1 MKYCEKC
8 HVYVKGGSICPLCQ
22 TRLPGEGEPSLYP
35 HISRKIS
42 GMNLAFRIL
51 LLISIAGG
59 SACLALNRMLPE
71 SGFWSLYVI
80 LGILSF
86 WIIFPLFCR
95 HRGRVPRLIAEQSVV
110 LLLLIIFWDG
120 ITGWRG
126 WSVSM
131 VWPVLLLC
139 ALTCSFIYAKARK
152 LSPEEYAVCH
162 LLEAILSV
170 IPSLL
175 FIGGA
180 FSEGI
185 PSLIAG
191 AVGFAMLA
199 ALFLFD
205 GRVLRQELSRRFH
218 I

>member
-59 SACLALNRMLPE
+59 AACLALNRMLPE

-120 ITGWRG
+120 ITGWG
-126 WSVSM
+126 NH
-131 VWPVLLLC
+131 C
-139 ALTCSFIYAKARK
+139 IFTFFILRTADRNRMA
-152 LSPEEYAVCH
+152 S
-162 LLEAILSV
+162 AILSYLPV
-170 IPSLL
+170 LPVCQSVY
-175 FIGGA
+175 
-180 FSEGI
+180 EGL
-185 PSLIAG
+185 P
-191 AVGFAMLA
+191 
-199 ALFLFD
+199 
-205 GRVLRQELSRRFH
+205 
-218 I
+218 